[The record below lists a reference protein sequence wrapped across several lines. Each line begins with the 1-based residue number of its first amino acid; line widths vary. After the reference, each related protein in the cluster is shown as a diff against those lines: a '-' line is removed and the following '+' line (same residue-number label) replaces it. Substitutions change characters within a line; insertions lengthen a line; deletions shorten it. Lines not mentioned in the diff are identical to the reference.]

1 MLKLENFDALRLSIA
16 SPEMILSWSHGE
28 VTKPETINYRTLKPE
43 RDGLF
48 CEKIFGPTKDWECHC
63 GKYKRYRYKGI
74 ICDKCGVE
82 VTRSKVRRERMG
94 HIKLASPVSHVWY
107 FKGIPSRMGL
117 LLDMSPRN
125 LEKVL
130 YFANYIVISVDE
142 KARQDLL
149 AKLDPDTDERVIALR
164 ERLRGDGGGTELAER
179 IAVREAEATETV
191 RQIQAERDERLAALE
206 RSATDLDERIQQL
219 KGKKA
224 PARFIL
230 GDGVE
235 DEVVLEKGVVLD
247 EDAAI
252 LVQDRLTER
261 REALEELS
269 SRRTQAAQDKSA
281 GEIAQWRADAEGA
294 RAEAAHLGGSELESL
309 RQEIESSRQQLEALA
324 PRELLTDTQYREHI
338 EKFGKVFKAGTGAQA
353 VRELLNQ
360 IDLAQESLLLR
371 EESKSTSGQR
381 RQKAIKR
388 LRVVEAFRKSATSP
402 SWMILDVL
410 PVIPPELRPMV
421 QLDGGRFAT
430 SDLNDLYRRVINRNN
445 RLKRLL
451 ELGAPEIIV
460 RNEKRMLQEAV
471 DALIDNGRR
480 GRAITGTGNRK
491 LKSLSDM
498 LKGKQG
504 RFRQNLL
511 GKRVDY
517 SGRSVIVVGP
527 ELRLHECG
535 LPKKMALELF
545 KPFVMRE
552 LVSQNYTQN
561 IKSAK
566 RMVERVRPEVWDV
579 LDQVIKEHPVL
590 LNRAPTL
597 HRLGIQA
604 FMPVLVEGQ
613 AIQIHPS
620 VCKAF
625 NADFDGDQM
634 AVHVPLFSGAIA
646 EARNLMMS
654 SNNILSASDGRPVV
668 AASQDI
674 VLGAYYLTQEGED
687 RPRDPEAIRRL
698 PTFANPEEARIAYE
712 HEQVFLHH
720 YVRVR
725 LPKRLLVAR
734 REGDEEPTGTELVV
748 TTVGRMI
755 FNDVLPVGDMAT
767 ESNLPSMVFRNETM
781 DQRKLAQIV
790 KECYDLY
797 GSGRTAVI
805 VNSIKTLGFH
815 YATRAGVTIAAMDI
829 KTPAGKAPI
838 IADAERAVEEI
849 DLQYRR
855 GLITDDERY
864 LKTVEIWTK
873 ATDDVTKVTMSS
885 FDKFHS
891 VLMMS
896 QSGARGS
903 TQQIR
908 QLAGMRGLMADPTGR
923 IIDLPIKANFSEG
936 LTVLEY
942 FISTHGARKGLA
954 DTALRTADSGYLTRR
969 LVDVAQDVIVRIEDC
984 ETTAGIWIEME
995 DDELKERVIERY
1007 AGRIAAQDIVL
1018 GDELLLSTGEEISDE
1033 NARRIF
1039 AERARLPRVKVRSIM
1054 TCKAREGVCR
1064 ACYGRNLATGRM
1076 VEIGEAVGVIAAQSI
1091 GEPGT
1096 QLTMRTFHTGGVATG
1111 GADITQGLPR
1121 VEELFE
1127 ARVPKGKALIGE
1139 IDGEVEIIRGD
1150 SKSLKVKIFSR
1161 DVFDSTYPV
1170 PPRHSVMVEDGQPV
1184 TEGIELI
1191 RGTDEQ
1197 GSEISIRSKYAGVV
1211 KVGKSDVMVR
1221 STDEEAR
1228 EYAVPASSELVVR
1241 DGDHLQAGDRI
1252 TKGSISPQEL
1262 LLVRGRD
1269 DVQNYLVHEVQSVY
1283 RNQGVDI
1290 NDKHIEVIVRQMMR
1304 KVRVDAS
1311 GDTDLLPGEIVS
1323 QFEFEEA
1330 NAKALSEGGEP
1341 AIAQTVL
1348 LGLIKAAL
1356 NTASWLSAAS
1366 FQETTRVL
1374 TEAAISGKI
1383 DRLRGLKENVII
1395 GKLIPAGTGLDYYQ
1409 KLREEAVRLYEEDD
1423 GSGAALTPD
1432 GEAIDEDGGVVVAT
1446 AGNPAEAADSAAGI

>member
-1 MLKLENFDALRLSIA
+1 MTLKLENFDALKLSLA
-16 SPEMILSWSHGE
+16 SPETILSWSHGE

-48 CEKIFGPTKDWECHC
+48 CERIFGPQRDWECHC

-130 YFANYIVISVDE
+130 YFANYIVTNIDE
-142 KARQDLL
+142 DARKEYLSKSSPQHND
-149 AKLDPDTDERVIALR
+149 RVIKLQEERDVAVKELKEELDQRVKAKQEDTKTKSKAL
-164 ERLRGDGGGTELAER
+164 EETLD
-179 IAVREAEATETV
+179 ETV
-191 RQIQAERDERLAALE
+191 DAMTSRAKELVDKIKAQ
-206 RSATDLDERIQQL
+206 

-224 PARFIL
+224 ATNFTIGE
-230 GDGVE
+230 GD
-235 DEVVLEKGVVLD
+235 DEQVIIEKGTVFEDKLARELPKQVEKKIDQVQAATKKRQQELKGKSD
-247 EDAAI
+247 EEIAKWREDFEKKSGE
-252 LVQDRLTER
+252 LTDRLKKDTEG
-261 REALEELS
+261 LS
-269 SRRTQAAQDKSA
+269 GDIESSKTQ
-281 GEIAQWRADAEGA
+281 
-294 RAEAAHLGGSELESL
+294 LESL
-309 RQEIESSRQQLEALA
+309 FVKQLLSDQEF
-324 PRELLTDTQYREHI
+324 REFT
-338 EKFGKVFKAGTGAQA
+338 EKFGKVFKAGIGAQA
-353 VRELLNQ
+353 IHDLLAR
-360 IDLAQESLLLR
+360 IDLLQESAILR
-371 EESKSTSGQR
+371 EESKSTSGQK

-388 LRVVEAFRKSATSP
+388 LKVVEAFRKSGASAT
-402 SWMILDVL
+402 WMILNNL

-527 ELRLHECG
+527 ELKL
-535 LPKKMALELF
+535 LELF

-552 LVSQNYTQN
+552 LVSKGHTQN

-579 LDQVIKEHPVL
+579 LDEVIKEHPVL

-604 FMPVLVEGQ
+604 FMPVLVEGS
-613 AIQIHPS
+613 AIQIHPL
-620 VCKAF
+620 VCSAF

-646 EARNLMMS
+646 EAKNLMMS
-654 SNNILSASDGRPVV
+654 SNNILSASDGHPVI
-668 AASQDI
+668 SPTQDI
-674 VLGAYYLTQEGED
+674 VLGTYYLTMIKATPDVKDQE
-687 RPRDPEAIRRL
+687 L
-698 PTFANPEEARIAYE
+698 PTYGTAEEVLLAVDNKRVNVQQE
-712 HEQVFLHH
+712 
-720 YVRVR
+720 VRVR
-725 LPKRLLVAR
+725 IDGKLVRTSPGRVLFNTVLPIGVQPAEGHGKAMTYQNRVFDKKTLREIVAECFRLHGNELTARTANDIKRL
-734 REGDEEPTGTELVV
+734 
-748 TTVGRMI
+748 
-755 FNDVLPVGDMAT
+755 
-767 ESNLPSMVFRNETM
+767 
-781 DQRKLAQIV
+781 
-790 KECYDLY
+790 
-797 GSGRTAVI
+797 
-805 VNSIKTLGFH
+805 GFA
-815 YATRAGVTIAAMDI
+815 YATKAGITISAMDI
-829 KTPAGKAPI
+829 KTPAGKAAI
-838 IADAERAVEEI
+838 LAGAEKKLGDI
-849 DLQYRR
+849 DQQFRR

-864 LKTVEIWTK
+864 TQTVDLWTE
-873 ATDDVTKVTMSS
+873 ATDEVTAATMKS
-885 FDKFHS
+885 FDALHPVF
-891 VLMMS
+891 MMAN
-896 QSGARGS
+896 SGARGNI
-903 TQQIR
+903 QQIR

-969 LVDVAQDVIVRIEDC
+969 LVDVAQDVIVRVEDC
-984 ETTAGIWIEME
+984 GTTSGVWVTDISE
-995 DDELKERVIERY
+995 ERALTEPLFERI
-1007 AGRIAAQDIVL
+1007 AGRVAAADILDPKTQETLVKE
-1018 GDELLLSTGEEISDE
+1018 GAEISDVQ
-1033 NARRIF
+1033 ARNLIL
-1039 AERARLPRVKVRSIM
+1039 AGVSQVKVRSVL
-1054 TCKAREGVCR
+1054 TCQAREGVCR
-1064 ACYGRNLATGRM
+1064 LCYGRNLATGKL

-1096 QLTMRTFHTGGVATG
+1096 QLTMRTFHTGGVAGT
-1111 GADITQGLPR
+1111 DITQGLPR

-1127 ARVPKGKALIGE
+1127 ARIPKGKAIISE
-1139 IDGEVEIIRGD
+1139 IDGEVEIVRTETAR
-1150 SKSLKVKIFSR
+1150 KVKVTSR
-1161 DVFDSTYPV
+1161 DIYDIPYILTGQMQPL
-1170 PPRHSVMVEDGQPV
+1170 VESGATVAEGQ
-1184 TEGIELI
+1184 EIARGNGENGQEKLI
-1191 RGTDEQ
+1191 T
-1197 GSEISIRSKYAGVV
+1197 SRSSGVARV
-1211 KVGKSDVMVR
+1211 ERNQIVVR
-1221 STDEEAR
+1221 SMDEEMR
-1228 EYAVPASSELVVR
+1228 EYAIPHGSRVNVTS
-1241 DGDHLQAGDRI
+1241 GQKIKAGQQI
-1252 TKGSISPQEL
+1252 TEGSISPQEL
-1262 LLVRGRD
+1262 LHILGREA
-1269 DVQNYLVHEVQSVY
+1269 VQTYLVDEVQKVY
-1283 RNQGVDI
+1283 RSQGVDI
-1290 NDKHIEVIVRQMMR
+1290 NDKHIEVIIRQMMR
-1304 KVRVDAS
+1304 KVRIDTA

-1323 QFEFEEA
+1323 QWEYEEA
-1330 NAKALSEGGEP
+1330 NAKALAEGGDP
-1341 AIAQTVL
+1341 AVAQTVL

-1374 TEAAISGKI
+1374 TEAAISGKV

-1409 KLREEAVRLYEEDD
+1409 KLREESFKMFAELPQPV
-1423 GSGAALTPD
+1423 P
-1432 GEAIDEDGGVVVAT
+1432 AT
-1446 AGNPAEAADSAAGI
+1446 SSS

>member
-82 VTRSKVRRERMG
+82 VTRAKVRRERMG

-130 YFANYIVISVDE
+130 YFANYIVTSIDE
-142 KARQDLL
+142 KARTELL
-149 AKLDPDTDERVIALR
+149 AKLDPNSDERVVALK
-164 ERLRGDGGGTELAER
+164 ERMSSGGADERPEIEAR
-179 IAVREAEATETV
+179 IAEREAELAAQRTRLEEELEN
-191 RQIQAERDERLAALE
+191 RAAKLRESAADLDSRIQEAKGHKAVANFTLSDSVIAEVVAKKGVMLEEDLAVEVQRRAAEREEELRASMAQ
-206 RSATDLDERIQQL
+206 RIQE
-219 KGKKA
+219 A
-224 PARFIL
+224 
-230 GDGVE
+230 
-235 DEVVLEKGVVLD
+235 
-247 EDAAI
+247 EDAAGAEI
-252 LVQDRLTER
+252 AGLRADLQGNRAER
-261 REALEELS
+261 EVSAQEELD
-269 SRRTQAAQDKSA
+269 AL
-281 GEIAQWRADAEGA
+281 RADVQKQ
-294 RAEAAHLGGSELESL
+294 RDELESL
-309 RQEIESSRQQLEALA
+309 TVRD
-324 PRELLTDTQYREHI
+324 LLTDTQYREYV
-338 EKFGKVFKAGTGAQA
+338 EKFGKVFKAGIGAA
-353 VRELLNQ
+353 SIRELLQQ
-360 IDLAQESLLLR
+360 INLPDEATRLR

-388 LRVVEAFRKSATSP
+388 LRVVEAFRKSSTSP
-402 SWMILDVL
+402 AWMILDVL

-460 RNEKRMLQEAV
+460 RNEKRRLQEAV
-471 DALIDNGRR
+471 DARIDNGRR

-517 SGRSVIVVGP
+517 SGRSVIVGGP
-527 ELRLHECG
+527 ELKLQECG

-552 LVSQNYTQN
+552 LVSKGYTQN

-579 LDQVIKEHPVL
+579 LDEVIKEHPVL

-604 FMPVLVEGQ
+604 FMPVLVEGS
-613 AIQIHPS
+613 AIQIHPL
-620 VCKAF
+620 VCSAF

-646 EARNLMMS
+646 EAKNLMMS
-654 SNNILSASDGRPVV
+654 SNNILSASDGHPVI
-668 AASQDI
+668 SPTQDI
-674 VLGAYYLTQEGED
+674 VLGTYYLTMIKATPNIKDQE
-687 RPRDPEAIRRL
+687 L
-698 PTFANPEEARIAYE
+698 PTYGTAEEALLALDNKRVHVQQE
-712 HEQVFLHH
+712 
-720 YVRVR
+720 VRVR
-725 LPKRLLVAR
+725 IDGKLVR
-734 REGDEEPTGTELVV
+734 TSP
-748 TTVGRMI
+748 GRVL
-755 FNDVLPVGDMAT
+755 FNTVLPIGVQPAEGHGDAMTYQNAVFDKKALRDIVAECFRLHGNELTARVANDIKRVGFA
-767 ESNLPSMVFRNETM
+767 
-781 DQRKLAQIV
+781 
-790 KECYDLY
+790 
-797 GSGRTAVI
+797 
-805 VNSIKTLGFH
+805 
-815 YATRAGVTIAAMDI
+815 YATKAGITISAMDI
-829 KTPAGKAPI
+829 KTPAGKAAI
-838 IADAERAVEEI
+838 LAGAEKKLGDI
-849 DLQYRR
+849 DLQFKR

-864 LKTVEIWTK
+864 TQTVDLWTT
-873 ATDDVTKVTMSS
+873 ATEEVTAATMKS
-885 FDKFHS
+885 FDALHPVF
-891 VLMMS
+891 MMAN
-896 QSGARGS
+896 SGARGNI
-903 TQQIR
+903 QQIR

-969 LVDVAQDVIVRIEDC
+969 LVDVAQDVIVRTEDC
-984 ETTAGIWIEME
+984 GTTSGIWVTEISE
-995 DDELKERVIERY
+995 ERALTEPLFERI
-1007 AGRIAAQDIVL
+1007 AGRVAAAEVQDPTTQAVL
-1018 GDELLLSTGEEISDE
+1018 VKEGAEISDIQ
-1033 NARRIF
+1033 ARHLIQ
-1039 AERARLPRVKVRSIM
+1039 AGVAQVKVRSVL
-1054 TCKAREGVCR
+1054 TCQAREGVCR
-1064 ACYGRNLATGRM
+1064 LCYGRNLATGKL

-1096 QLTMRTFHTGGVATG
+1096 QLTMRTFHTGGVAGT
-1111 GADITQGLPR
+1111 DITQGLPR

-1127 ARVPKGKALIGE
+1127 ARIPKGKAIISE
-1139 IDGEVEIIRGD
+1139 IDGEVEIIR
-1150 SKSLKVKIFSR
+1150 SETARKVKVSSR
-1161 DVFDSTYPV
+1161 DVYDIPYILTDKMQPLIESGATV
-1170 PPRHSVMVEDGQPV
+1170 QEGQEIARGAGEDGQDKV
-1184 TEGIELI
+1184 ITSRASGVARVERNQIV
-1191 RGTDEQ
+1191 
-1197 GSEISIRSKYAGVV
+1197 IRSMDAEG
-1211 KVGKSDVMVR
+1211 
-1221 STDEEAR
+1221 R
-1228 EYAVPASSELVVR
+1228 EYPIPHGSRVNVQS
-1241 DGDHLQAGDRI
+1241 GQKIKAGQQI
-1252 TKGSISPQEL
+1252 TEGSISPQEL
-1262 LLVRGRD
+1262 LHILGREA
-1269 DVQNYLVHEVQSVY
+1269 VQTYLVDEVQKVY
-1283 RNQGVDI
+1283 RSQGVDI
-1290 NDKHIEVIVRQMMR
+1290 NDKHIEVIIRQMMR
-1304 KVRVDAS
+1304 KVRVDTA

-1323 QFEFEEA
+1323 QWEYEEA
-1330 NAKALSEGGEP
+1330 NAKVLAEGGDP
-1341 AIAQTVL
+1341 SVAQTVL

-1374 TEAAISGKI
+1374 TEAAISGKV

-1409 KLREEAVRLYEEDD
+1409 KLREESFKMFAELPQPV
-1423 GSGAALTPD
+1423 P
-1432 GEAIDEDGGVVVAT
+1432 AT
-1446 AGNPAEAADSAAGI
+1446 SS